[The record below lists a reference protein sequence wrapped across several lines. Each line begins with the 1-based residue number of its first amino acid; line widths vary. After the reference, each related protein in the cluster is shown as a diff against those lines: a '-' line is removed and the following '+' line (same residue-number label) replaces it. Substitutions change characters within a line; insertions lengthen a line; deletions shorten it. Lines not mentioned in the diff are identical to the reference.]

1 MSRVADAL
9 SRASGGSSA
18 PDAFNDEDHPWGS
31 DLAAAPYVD
40 VVVEPPLAARGFES
54 RRHVPPP
61 PPPPVPATERRTR
74 APEPALQR
82 PSTDVVDPVL
92 RQHLSALV
100 ERVFAPVSGNPARSV
115 AFSGLDTRSGT
126 ITAVTADMLAKQT
139 GASVCVVDANFMA
152 PSLHEHFGVENG
164 IGLVDAVDGN
174 ISLVDAAREVGPN
187 LWLLPSGMA
196 RRRPSF
202 ASDTVRVKVAQ
213 FIARFDYVLADIEPV
228 SGISDATG
236 LAPLVNGV
244 ILVIAADATRRES
257 AKRAAQVLQG
267 IGAPVLGAVLTNR
280 RFPIPDALYRRL

>member
-1 MSRVADAL
+1 MSRVADAV
-9 SRASGGSSA
+9 SRAAGESSA
-18 PDAFNDEDHPWGS
+18 PDTFNDEDHPWGS
-31 DLAAAPYVD
+31 DLAAASFVD
-40 VVVEPPLAARGFES
+40 VAEPPPAARGFES
-54 RRHVPPP
+54 RLHAAAPPL
-61 PPPPVPATERRTR
+61 PATERRTR
-74 APEPALQR
+74 AVEPPPPRTA
-82 PSTDVVDPVL
+82 SDVDPGL

-115 AFSGLDTRSGT
+115 AFSGLDARSSV
-126 ITAVTADMLAKQT
+126 ITAVTAEMLARQT
-139 GASVCVVDANFMA
+139 GASVCVVDANFTS
-152 PSLHEHFGVENG
+152 PSLHEYFGVENEA
-164 IGLVDAVDGN
+164 GLIDAVDGN

-187 LWLLPSGMA
+187 LWLLPSGRA

-202 ASDTVRVKVAQ
+202 ASDSVRVKIAH